1 MKPWLK
7 RRKNV
12 ELYGTL
18 LAELPLDE
26 EYHFNILLRIT
37 EIFEEIFELI
47 KDNIPKENPSLREL
61 IPTKL

>member
-7 RRKNV
+7 KRKNV

-18 LAELPLDE
+18 LAELLLEE

-37 EIFEEIFELI
+37 EIFEEIIELI
-47 KDNIPKENPSLREL
+47 KVNIPKENPSLREL